1 MQAQEEKE
9 EEEEEEKEEEEGIMN
24 VKVKV
29 YELKVFPVSCFVF
42 MWKAPTVYGILVK
55 DCSSGHFTEKAV

>member
-1 MQAQEEKE
+1 MLLFKESLSLRKLQAQEEEDE
-9 EEEEEEKEEEEGIMN
+9 EDEEEEEGIMN

-42 MWKAPTVYGILVK
+42 M
-55 DCSSGHFTEKAV
+55 